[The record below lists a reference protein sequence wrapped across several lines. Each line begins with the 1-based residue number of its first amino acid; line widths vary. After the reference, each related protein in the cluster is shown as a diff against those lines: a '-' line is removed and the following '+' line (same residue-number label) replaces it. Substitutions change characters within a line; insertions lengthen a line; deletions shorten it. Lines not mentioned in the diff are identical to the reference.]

1 MFGKLFGKKDM
12 QPSQPTQS
20 QSMSGVNVNGGQ
32 VQQNQ
37 AGRDGTSAQQG
48 QMQTQ
53 QQGISGAEVGK
64 LLGDLKGAIV
74 SSGIS
79 DEQKEDLLDCLKA
92 ATKEA
97 GKDAPDKEFAKANLK
112 KMADGMKTLNDTS
125 EAGKGLWKTGLDVFK
140 AVAPWVGVAATFFG
154 G

>member
-1 MFGKLFGKKDM
+1 MFGKFFGKKDTP
-12 QPSQPTQS
+12 QSQSQS

-32 VQQNQ
+32 VQQAQ
-37 AGRDGTSAQQG
+37 AGRDGTAAQQG

-53 QQGISGAEVGK
+53 QQGMSGAEVVA
-64 LLGDLKGAIV
+64 LLGNLKGTIV

-79 DEQKEDLLDCLKA
+79 DEQKEDLLDYLKA
-92 ATKEA
+92 VTKEA
-97 GKDAPDKEFAKANLK
+97 GKDAPDKEFAKTNLK

-125 EAGKGLWKTGLDVFK
+125 EAGKGLWKTGLDVFN